1 MKILLLNQ
9 FFYPDV
15 ASTAQHA
22 TDLARRLA
30 KRGHQVT
37 VLASQRSYADPRVRF
52 AAEELWEG
60 VRILRVPQ
68 TWLGKGSRW
77 RRATDFA
84 SFMVACAW
92 RLLWMPRF
100 DVVVAMTTPPLIS
113 FLATLF
119 VRLKGGALHLWLM
132 DLNPDQA
139 VAAGWLRAG
148 SLVHRFLEACL
159 RFSLQTA
166 VQVIALDRFMK
177 QRLLDKGVAPEKIRI
192 LPPWTHDDAVRYD
205 EAGRRRFRQQRGL
218 EGKFVV
224 MYSGNHSP
232 CHPLDTLLAAARQ
245 LEGRPDVLFCFL
257 GGGSEFGKVK
267 RSGLQNVICLPY
279 QPLDQLGASLSAAD
293 LHVVVMGEPFVGIVH
308 PCKIYNILRL
318 GIPVLYIGPVQGHI
332 TDLIPPEAVGG
343 WAHLFRHGDV
353 EGVVACIAKCA
364 ESPLRRSAEVVRLAA
379 GFAESALAP
388 KLADLLVSGLPRPG
402 MWQQTGQVL
411 PKQLAKTAVGSNT
424 GRSAFFVS
432 AKKLVASDPGLGKNG
447 AER

>member
-1 MKILLLNQ
+1 MKVLLLNQ

-30 KRGHQVT
+30 RRGHQVT
-37 VLASQRSYADPRVRF
+37 VLASRRSYADPRVRL
-52 AAEELWEG
+52 AAGEHWEG

-68 TWLGKGSRW
+68 TSMGKAARW
-77 RRATDFA
+77 RRAADFA
-84 SFMVACAW
+84 SFMAACAW

-113 FLATLF
+113 FLAALF
-119 VRLKGGALHLWLM
+119 VHLKGGALHLWLM

-139 VAAGWLRAG
+139 VAAGWLRAK

-166 VQVIALDRFMK
+166 VQVIVLDRFMN
-177 QRLLDKGVAPEKIRI
+177 QRLLDKGVAPAKVRV

-205 EAGRRRFRQQRGL
+205 QAGRRRFRQEHGL
-218 EGKFVV
+218 EAKFVV

-245 LEGRPDVLFCFL
+245 LEGRPDILFCFV
-257 GGGSEFGKVK
+257 GGGSEFGKVQ
-267 RSGLQNVICLPY
+267 RSSLQNVIRLPY

-293 LHVVVMGEPFVGIVH
+293 LHVVLMGDAFVGIVH

-318 GIPVLYIGPVQGHI
+318 GIPALYIGPEQSHI
-332 TDLIPPEAVGG
+332 TELISPEATGA
-343 WAHLFRHGDV
+343 WAFQFRQGDV
-353 EGVVACIAKCA
+353 EGVAACIAKCA
-364 ESPLRRSAEVVRLAA
+364 ENPLRRSPEAVRLAA
-379 GFAESALAP
+379 GFSETALAP
-388 KLADLLVSGLPRPG
+388 KLADWLETGFAAPVKELP
-402 MWQQTGQVL
+402 
-411 PKQLAKTAVGSNT
+411 AYVG
-424 GRSAFFVS
+424 R
-432 AKKLVASDPGLGKNG
+432 
-447 AER
+447 

>member
-1 MKILLLNQ
+1 MAMKILLLNQ

-30 KRGHQVT
+30 RRGDEVT
-37 VLASQRSYADPRVRF
+37 VVASQRSYADPRVRF

-68 TWLGKGSRW
+68 TWMGKGSRW

-84 SFMVACAW
+84 SFMAACAW

-113 FLATLF
+113 FLAALF

-139 VAAGWLRAG
+139 VAIGWLGAG

-177 QRLLDKGVAPEKIRI
+177 QRLLDKGVAPEKIQI

-205 EAGRRRFRQQRGL
+205 EAGRRHFRQQHGL

-232 CHPLDTLLAAARQ
+232 CHPLDTLLAAARRLQ
-245 LEGRPDVLFCFL
+245 ERQDIVFCFV
-257 GGGSEFGKVK
+257 GGGSEFVKVR
-267 RSGLQNVICLPY
+267 RSGLRNVVSLPY

-308 PCKIYNILRL
+308 PCKIYNIMRL
-318 GIPVLYIGPVQGHI
+318 GIPVLYIGPAEGHI
-332 TDLIPPEAVGG
+332 TDLIPPEAIGV
-343 WAHLFRHGDV
+343 WAHRFGHGDV
-353 EGVVACIAKCA
+353 EGVAACIAKCA
-364 ESPLRRSAEVVRLAA
+364 ESPLRRSAEAMRLAA
-379 GFAESALAP
+379 GFSEAALAP
-388 KLADLLVSGLPRPG
+388 KLVELLVR
-402 MWQQTGQVL
+402 
-411 PKQLAKTAVGSNT
+411 GSE
-424 GRSAFFVS
+424 VS
-432 AKKLVASDPGLGKNG
+432 LTEVPAYAGH
-447 AER
+447 

>member
-30 KRGHQVT
+30 RRGDEVT
-37 VLASQRSYADPRVRF
+37 VVASQRSYADPRVRF

-77 RRATDFA
+77 RRAADFA
-84 SFMVACAW
+84 SFMAACAW

-113 FLATLF
+113 FLAALF
-119 VRLKGGALHLWLM
+119 VRLKGGALHVWLM

-148 SLVHRFLEACL
+148 GLVHRFLEACL

-177 QRLLDKGVAPEKIRI
+177 QRLLDKGVAPEKIQI

-205 EAGRRRFRQQRGL
+205 EAGRRRFREQHGL

-232 CHPLDTLLAAARQ
+232 CHPLDTLLAAARRLQ
-245 LEGRPDVLFCFL
+245 ERQDIVFCFV
-257 GGGSEFGKVK
+257 GGGSEFVKVR
-267 RSGLQNVICLPY
+267 RSGLRNVVRLPY

-318 GIPVLYIGPVQGHI
+318 GIPVLYIGPTEGHI
-332 TDLIPPEAVGG
+332 TDLIPPEAIGV
-343 WAHLFRHGDV
+343 WAHRFRYGDV

-364 ESPLRRSAEVVRLAA
+364 ESPLRRSAEAVRLAA
-379 GFAESALAP
+379 GFSEAALAP
-388 KLADLLVSGLPRPG
+388 KLVELLVR
-402 MWQQTGQVL
+402 
-411 PKQLAKTAVGSNT
+411 GSE
-424 GRSAFFVS
+424 VS
-432 AKKLVASDPGLGKNG
+432 LTEVAAYAGH
-447 AER
+447 

>member
-1 MKILLLNQ
+1 MHARWPAKIAMKILLLNQ

-15 ASTAQHA
+15 ASTAQHG
-22 TDLARRLA
+22 TDLARLLA

-37 VLASQRSYADPRVRF
+37 VLASRRSYADPRVRF

-232 CHPLDTLLAAARQ
+232 CHPLDTLLAAARRLQ
-245 LEGRPDVLFCFL
+245 ERQDIVFCFV
-257 GGGSEFGKVK
+257 GGGSEFVKVQ
-267 RSGLQNVICLPY
+267 RSGVGNVVSLPY

-318 GIPVLYIGPVQGHI
+318 GIPVLYIGPEQSHI
-332 TDLIPPEAVGG
+332 TDLVPPEAAGA
-343 WAHLFRHGDV
+343 WAFQLRHGDV
-353 EGVVACIAKCA
+353 EGVAACVARCA
-364 ESPLRRSAEVVRLAA
+364 ESPLRRSPEAVRLAA
-379 GFAESALAP
+379 GFSEAALAP
-388 KLADLLVSGLPRPG
+388 KLVDLLVC
-402 MWQQTGQVL
+402 
-411 PKQLAKTAVGSNT
+411 GSEVSFKEVAAYA
-424 GRSAFFVS
+424 GR
-432 AKKLVASDPGLGKNG
+432 
-447 AER
+447 